1 MLWSALQPRQA
12 TIYTVGRVCVLDTL
26 HPDINYS
33 AVGSKFNGNE
43 STILNDM
50 SLKTEQLS
58 THTQMETH
66 IEQGQN
72 IDQLL
77 QMWPEKAGA

>member
-1 MLWSALQPRQA
+1 M
-12 TIYTVGRVCVLDTL
+12 LDTL
-26 HPDINYS
+26 HSGISYS

-50 SLKTEQLS
+50 SLKTEQLN

-77 QMWPEKAGA
+77 QM